1 MVGLSPDE
9 AKAQGVE
16 TKVALFPFTANG
28 RAMSLE
34 STDGYV
40 RVVARSSD
48 HRILGWQAVGVQVS
62 ELSIAV
68 VQSIETGATLN
79 DIAGTI
85 HPHPTLSE
93 AAQEAAL
100 RVLGH
105 ALHI

>member
-1 MVGLSPDE
+1 MVGLAPDE

-16 TKVALFPFTANG
+16 TKVALFPFAANG

-34 STDGYV
+34 STDGFV

-48 HRILGWQAVGVQVS
+48 HRILGWQVVGVQ
-62 ELSIAV
+62 IAF
-68 VQSIETGATLN
+68 VQSNQMGTTLE

-85 HPHPTLSE
+85 HPYPTLGE
-93 AAQEAAL
+93 AVQEAAL
-100 RVLGH
+100 RASGH